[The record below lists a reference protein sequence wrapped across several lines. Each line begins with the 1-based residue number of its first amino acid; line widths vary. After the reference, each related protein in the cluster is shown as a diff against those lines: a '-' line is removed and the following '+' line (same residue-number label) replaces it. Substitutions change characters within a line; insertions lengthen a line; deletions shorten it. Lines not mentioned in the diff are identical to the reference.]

1 MANAGTNQNV
11 TVGALTTLD
20 GSAST
25 DADRDALTYTWTLMS
40 KPTGSASAL
49 SSTSSP
55 KPTFTPD
62 VAGSYSATLIVNDGK
77 VNSFPTVVSVTASAA
92 NSAPVA
98 NAGIN
103 QNVTLPTIVTLDGSA
118 SSDANRDT
126 LTYKWALVTKPAG
139 SLAALSSTIS
149 AKPTFTADIAGSYVA
164 SLIVN
169 DGLIDST
176 VTTTTVTAAVVNSA
190 PVANAGTNQNVTVGT
205 LTTLDGSAS
214 TDADRDALTYT
225 WTLFSKPTNS
235 TATLSSTATPKPTFT
250 PDLAGAYVASLVVND
265 GKVSS
270 STVAVTVTA
279 STANSA
285 PVANAGT
292 NQSVTTGAVVTLT
305 GSGSTDAN
313 NNTLTYLWTWA
324 SKPTNSTAAL
334 SSATT
339 ASPTFTADLAGT
351 YVANLV
357 VNDGIVNSS
366 NVGSVTI
373 TASNL
378 NAAPV
383 ANAGTA
389 QTVARVN
396 GTITVTLSGTG
407 STDANNDPLTYK
419 WTIAYQPTG
428 STATLSSATDSSPTF
443 TATVAGVYVFS
454 LVVNDGKVDSSAV
467 ASVSITVS

>member
-1 MANAGTNQNV
+1 
-11 TVGALTTLD
+11 
-20 GSAST
+20 
-25 DADRDALTYTWTLMS
+25 
-40 KPTGSASAL
+40 
-49 SSTSSP
+49 
-55 KPTFTPD
+55 
-62 VAGSYSATLIVNDGK
+62 
-77 VNSFPTVVSVTASAA
+77 
-92 NSAPVA
+92 
-98 NAGIN
+98 
-103 QNVTLPTIVTLDGSA
+103 
-118 SSDANRDT
+118 
-126 LTYKWALVTKPAG
+126 
-139 SLAALSSTIS
+139 LAALSSTIS

-176 VTTTTVTAAVVNSA
+176 VTTTTVTAAVANSA

-225 WTLFSKPTNS
+225 WTLLSKPTGS
-235 TATLSSTATPKPTFT
+235 TATLSSTNSPKPTFT
-250 PDLAGAYVASLVVND
+250 PDLAGAYVTSLVVND
-265 GKVSS
+265 SKVTS

-292 NQSVTTGAVVTLT
+292 NQSVTTGAVVTLN

-334 SSATT
+334 TSATT
-339 ASPTFTADLAGT
+339 ASPAFTADLAGT

-428 STATLSSATDSSPTF
+428 STATLSSATASSPTF